1 MKRGEMKALLLGYYG
16 ARNLGDDMMLHC
28 ILQWLAM
35 QGMSVTV
42 VSEDPQETGK
52 RFSVPVARNVAF
64 LGQWG
69 WRYSWLRGHA
79 LRLIGMIRSHDLLVV
94 GGGDLIRDDKGWRTL
109 WYTIEKIIVALI
121 FGKKVYL
128 LNIGIVAPVTVIG
141 KMALRFILKRCSK
154 IIVRDESSFRTCI
167 RLGNR
172 DSCMLQPDIVLSL
185 PSFLGE
191 ESSAAAKNDVPYILV
206 CLRME
211 PDDFGTYPY
220 GEKELTALAAALDEV
235 TEESGAKVVFIPF
248 QYDQNNDDNLI
259 HHKIVAKMRRKE
271 MAGIEE
277 WSSDLLRLS
286 EIFRG
291 ASCVVAMRLHAAVL
305 AVAFK
310 RPVVVMPYD
319 RKVTEFADL
328 AGISSRI
335 DSKSSGNAG
344 YIKELITG
352 EMDRKE
358 CLYNHGIRQEWKT
371 MSLTQ

>member
-1 MKRGEMKALLLGYYG
+1 MRALLLGYYG

-35 QGMSVTV
+35 QGMGVTV
-42 VSEDPQETGK
+42 VSEDPPETEK
-52 RFSVPVARNVAF
+52 RFSVPVVRNVAL

-69 WRYSWLRGHA
+69 WRDSWFRGHA
-79 LRLIGMIRSHDLLVV
+79 LRLIRMIRSNDLLVV

-109 WYTIEKIIVALI
+109 WYTIEKIIVALM

-141 KMALRFILKRCSK
+141 KMLLRFVLKRCSK

-167 RLGNR
+167 QSGNR
-172 DSCMLQPDIVLSL
+172 GSCILQPDIVLSL

-191 ESSAAAKNDVPYILV
+191 GYPAAAKNDAPYILV

-211 PDDFGTYPY
+211 PNDFGTYPY
-220 GEKELTALAAALDEV
+220 GEKEIAVLASALDEV
-235 TEESGAKVVFIPF
+235 CLHSGAKVVFLPF
-248 QYDQNNDDNLI
+248 QYDRNNDDNLI
-259 HHKIVAKMRRKE
+259 HHKIVQKMRRRE
-271 MAGIEE
+271 SAGVEE
-277 WSSDLLRLS
+277 WSSDLLRLTGL
-286 EIFRG
+286 FRG

-305 AVAFK
+305 AVAYR

-328 AGISSRI
+328 VGIRSRV
-335 DSKSSGNAG
+335 DSKRSGDAG
-344 YIKELITG
+344 YIEGLITE
-352 EMDRKE
+352 EMNRDDAQ
-358 CLYNHGIRQEWKT
+358 YNPGTETDWKS
-371 MSLTQ
+371 MSLAQ

>member
-1 MKRGEMKALLLGYYG
+1 MGEMKALLLGYYG

-28 ILQWLAM
+28 ILQWLSM

-42 VSEDPQETGK
+42 VSEDPSETEK
-52 RFSVPVARNVAF
+52 RFSVPVARNVAL

-69 WRYSWLRGHA
+69 WRDSWFRGHA

-94 GGGDLIRDDKGWRTL
+94 GGGDLIRDDKGWRTF
-109 WYTIEKIIVALI
+109 WYTIEKIIVALM
-121 FGKKVYL
+121 FGKKVCL

-191 ESSAAAKNDVPYILV
+191 ESPAAAKTDIPYVLV

-220 GEKELTALAAALDEV
+220 GEKEIAALATALDNV
-235 TEESGAKVVFIPF
+235 TEDSGAKVLFIPF
-248 QYDQNNDDNLI
+248 QYDRNNDDNLI
-259 HHKIVAKMRRKE
+259 HRRIVQKMRRRE
-271 MAGIEE
+271 SARIEE

-286 EIFRG
+286 KLFRG

-328 AGISSRI
+328 VDIGSRV
-335 DSKSSGNAG
+335 DSKRSGDAV
-344 YIKELITG
+344 YIKELITEEMNRDDG
-352 EMDRKE
+352 E
-358 CLYNHGIRQEWKT
+358 YNPGTRQEWKS
-371 MSLTQ
+371 MSLTK

>member
-1 MKRGEMKALLLGYYG
+1 MKALLLGYYG

-42 VSEDPQETGK
+42 VSEDPPETEK
-52 RFSVPVARNVAF
+52 RFSVPVARNVAL

-69 WRYSWLRGHA
+69 WRDSWFRGHA

-94 GGGDLIRDDKGWRTL
+94 GGGDLIRDDKGWRTF
-109 WYTIEKIIVALI
+109 WYTIEKIIVALM

-128 LNIGIVAPVTVIG
+128 LNIGIIAPVTVVG
-141 KMALRFILKRCSK
+141 KMVLRFVLKRCSK

-167 RLGNR
+167 QLGNR
-172 DSCMLQPDIVLSL
+172 DSCILQPDIVLSL

-191 ESSAAAKNDVPYILV
+191 GYQATAKIDLPYILV

-211 PDDFGTYPY
+211 PNDFGTYPY
-220 GEKELTALAAALDEV
+220 GETEIASLASALDDV
-235 TEESGAKVVFIPF
+235 SLNSGAKVIFVPF

-259 HHKIVAKMRRKE
+259 HRRIVQKMRRGE
-271 MAGIEE
+271 SAVIEE
-277 WSSDLLRLS
+277 WSSDLQSLS
-286 EIFRG
+286 ELFRG

-305 AVAFK
+305 AVAFR

-328 AGISSRI
+328 VGIRSRI
-335 DSKSSGNAG
+335 DSKRAGDAG
-344 YIKELITG
+344 YIKELITS
-352 EMDRKE
+352 EMNGDDV
-358 CLYNHGIRQEWKT
+358 LYNLGKITDWKT
-371 MSLTQ
+371 GLTK

>member
-1 MKRGEMKALLLGYYG
+1 MKALLLGYYG

-42 VSEDPQETGK
+42 VSEDPPETEK
-52 RFSVPVARNVAF
+52 RFKVPVVRNVAL

-69 WRYSWLRGHA
+69 WRDSWFRGHA

-109 WYTIEKIIVALI
+109 WYTIEKIIVALVC
-121 FGKKVYL
+121 GKKVYL

-141 KMALRFILKRCSK
+141 KMLLSFILKRCSR
-154 IIVRDESSFRTCI
+154 IIVRDESSFRTSLQ
-167 RLGNR
+167 LGNR
-172 DSCMLQPDIVLSL
+172 DACLLQPDIVLTL
-185 PSFLGE
+185 PSFLNGG
-191 ESSAAAKNDVPYILV
+191 SSAPLTSDIPYVLV

-211 PDDFGTYPY
+211 PNDFGTYPY
-220 GEKELTALAAALDEV
+220 GEKEIAALASALDEV
-235 TEESGAKVVFIPF
+235 SLNSGAKVIFIPF

-259 HHKIVAKMRRKE
+259 HRRVVQKMRRKE
-271 MAGIEE
+271 SAVIEE
-277 WSSDLLRLS
+277 WSSDLESLS
-286 EIFRG
+286 ELFRG

-305 AVAFK
+305 AVAFR

-328 AGISSRI
+328 VGIRSRI
-335 DSKSSGNAG
+335 DSKRSGDTG
-344 YIKELITG
+344 YIKELITA
-352 EMDRKE
+352 EMNSDDGQ
-358 CLYNHGIRQEWKT
+358 YNLGKITDWNRV
-371 MSLTQ
+371 SLTK